1 MRKLVAAGFALSVLF
16 VCEVTEA
23 QSRLS
28 PQLPAK
34 RTLDRYGLVRAWW
47 NQAALDPSRDTI
59 HDVTIDEEV
68 FFAVSTGGMVTAFD
82 AENGR
87 RLWVHALAKHDEPAS
102 GVTANDE
109 LALVAVGLNLFA
121 IDKFTGEMMWKIS
134 LPDQPA
140 TSPVMD
146 DRQVYVGTVDGSVY
160 AFNLKRIKE
169 LFDKRLLPRWSLL
182 TQVWRFNT
190 SKPVINKPLVNGRVV
205 LFASQDKSA
214 YAVTA
219 RDRDLVFQFEADSP
233 ISAPLA
239 SSLYGYVFMAT
250 GEPDHKLYCMNM
262 NNGELLWTP
271 FNVGLPITKS
281 PRAIGDHLYVTP
293 VRGGMY
299 TLHVP
304 TGDQLWWK
312 PRITQFLAAS
322 KKVAYVS
329 DQVGNVV
336 MLDRTNGA
344 TLGSLD
350 LRRYSLRISNEK
362 TDRLYVTTPRGRVL
376 CLRERSIEFPN
387 YYLNPERRPLMP
399 EFASDEPAKEPEAP
413 APKVN

>member
-1 MRKLVAAGFALSVLF
+1 MRIFVAAFFGLSILWLGDSSQ
-16 VCEVTEA
+16 A

-34 RTLDRYGLVRAWW
+34 RTLDRYGLVRSWW
-47 NQAALDPSRDTI
+47 NQAALDPTRDKI
-59 HDVTIDEEV
+59 HAVTIDEEV

-109 LALVAVGLNLFA
+109 LALVAVGLHLFA
-121 IDKFTGEMMWKIS
+121 IDKFTGEMVWQVE
-134 LPDQPA
+134 LPDQPSTA
-140 TSPVMD
+140 PVMD
-146 DRQVYVGTVDGSVY
+146 DHQVYVGTVDGSVY

-190 SKPVINKPLVNGRVV
+190 SKPVVNKPLVNGRVV
-205 LFASQDKSA
+205 LFASLDKSA

-239 SSLYGYVFMAT
+239 SSQYGYVFMAT
-250 GEPDHKLYCMNM
+250 GEPDFKLYCMNM

-271 FNVGLPITKS
+271 FNVGLPITKA
-281 PRAIGDHLYVTP
+281 PRAIGDHLFVTP

-299 TLHVP
+299 NLHVP

-322 KKVAYVS
+322 SKVVYAS

-336 MLDRTNGA
+336 LLDRANGA

-350 LRRYSLRISNEK
+350 LRRFSVRISNER
-362 TDRLYVTTPRGRVL
+362 TDRLYVTTPRGRIL
-376 CLRERSIEFPN
+376 CLREKANEFPN

-399 EFASDEPAKEPEAP
+399 EFASDEPAKEPD
-413 APKVN
+413 PKQN